1 MNPTV
6 YRHYD
11 KFGNLLYVGC
21 TTDPETR
28 LSGHKVTTK
37 TINIREEEGEDDS
50 LGQDDMQVMKQTLQQ
65 VLQSLNK
72 MAGQLQKNSQD
83 IQALDQQEQDLKTTI
98 GHLSTLAEQVKKLSE
113 DHRDFRDN
121 HSQMVNDINKRLV
134 ESIAYKDAPPTIQR
148 QMEMQAGFKPAP
160 DHERDLEP
168 ATNGNGK

>member
-37 TINIREEEGEDDS
+37 TINIREE
-50 LGQDDMQVMKQTLQQ
+50 
-65 VLQSLNK
+65 LNRLFEK
-72 MAGQLQKNSQD
+72 GSGNHGNSRWD
-83 IQALDQQEQDLKTTI
+83 ALNAVTDY
-98 GHLSTLAEQVKKLSE
+98 V
-113 DHRDFRDN
+113 DHQDFRDN

-168 ATNGNGK
+168 ATNGNEK